1 MGEGV
6 SERVVSVC
14 FCMSVFEYGVIRR
27 VLERRVEDEYG
38 ARSSFGV

>member
-14 FCMSVFEYGVIRR
+14 PCMSAPEHGAIRR
-27 VLERRVEDEYG
+27 ALERRVEDEHG
-38 ARSSFGV
+38 ARSSPGV